1 MMRTPFLI
9 RVPVASALV
18 VALLAGLAAI
28 APHAQSRPKFYPDDP
43 IAREPDTQDA
53 SKVQEWDIGLIA
65 DLTLNVFGRPGDLTP
80 GVRAQNVST
89 IDEVPDSSWFTNR
102 IYSRPMSVEE
112 VVRGPNTTAGPAAGT
127 WTIIRA
133 KTAGTAPG
141 FTVRDE
147 AGNIWFV
154 SMDVHGY
161 PVAATG
167 AIAVATRLFW
177 ALGYYVP
184 ESHLTT
190 VRRENIVIGDKVT
203 IPSHGRRRRFTQA
216 DLRDVFARSAR
227 NTDGSYRVMAQRGL
241 EGRVVGGFKYF
252 GTRPDDPNDIVPH
265 EHRRELRA
273 LQVFGAWTNLVDMK
287 AGNTLDTVIT
297 ENGRSYVRHYLQD
310 VGSTFGTG
318 SLGPRSGDEGH
329 EYVYE
334 GSPTLKRLATLG
346 LYIRPWQ
353 TLDYEEHPEIGLFTA
368 EAFEPEAWKP
378 RVPVAALLRAR
389 ADDTLWAALR
399 VMSFTDE
406 HLRAAAKTGQFTDA
420 AAEEL
425 LADVLIGR
433 RDKIAR
439 VYLAKVN
446 PLVKFGLDRSGAL
459 TFENPAVRAALADPP
474 KSGYQAAWFR
484 FDNATGATQPIGA
497 PTTAREERLQAPA
510 DLPQSDGSY
519 VKASIAAVEGPH
531 TSWATPVDVYF
542 RRAGGAWQLVGV
554 ERLPNT
560 SPSTPATPSKK

>member
-1 MMRTPFLI
+1 MMRIPLFV
-9 RVPVASALV
+9 RVPLASGLLVAA
-18 VALLAGLAAI
+18 LAGLAAI
-28 APHAQSRPKFYPDDP
+28 ALHAQPRPKFFPDDP

-53 SKVQEWDIGLIA
+53 SKVQEWEIGLIA
-65 DLTLNVFGRPGDLTP
+65 DLTLNVFGRPGDPAP
-80 GVRAQNVST
+80 GVRAQNVNT

-102 IYSRPMSVEE
+102 IYSQAMSVEE
-112 VVRGPNTTAGPAAGT
+112 VVKGPNTTTGPAAGT

-147 AGNIWFV
+147 AGNVWFI
-154 SMDVHGY
+154 SMDARGY
-161 PVAATG
+161 PVAATA

-184 ESHLTT
+184 EGHLTT
-190 VRRENIVIGDKVT
+190 VRPENIVIDDKVT

-273 LQVFGAWTNLVDMK
+273 LQVFGAWTNLVDLK

-297 ENGRSYVRHYLQD
+297 ESGRSYVRHYLQD

-334 GSPTLKRLATLG
+334 GAATVKRLATLG
-346 LYIRPWQ
+346 LYIQPWQ

-389 ADDTLWAALR
+389 ADDTLWGALR
-399 VMSFTDE
+399 VMAFTDE
-406 HLRAAAKTGQFTDA
+406 HIRAAVKTGQFTDP
-420 AAEEL
+420 AAEKL

-446 PLVKFGLDRSGAL
+446 PLVKFGLDGSGVL

-474 KSGYQAAWFR
+474 KGGYQAAFFR
-484 FDNATGATQPIGA
+484 FDNATGASQPIGS
-497 PTTAREERLQAPA
+497 PTTARDGRLQAPA
-510 DLPQSDGSY
+510 DLPQGDGAY
-519 VKASIAAVEGPH
+519 IKAAITAVDGPH
-531 TSWATPVDVYF
+531 PSWATPVDVYF
-542 RRAGGAWQLVGV
+542 KRAGSAWHLVGV

-560 SPSTPATPSKK
+560 PPAPSAQPQKK

>member
-1 MMRTPFLI
+1 MRIPLFV
-9 RVPVASALV
+9 RVPLVSTLLVAA
-18 VALLAGLAAI
+18 LAGLAAI
-28 APHAQSRPKFYPDDP
+28 ALHAQPRPKFLPDDP

-65 DLTLNVFGRPGDLTP
+65 DLTLNVFGRPGDPTP
-80 GVRAQNVST
+80 GVRAQNVNT

-102 IYSRPMSVEE
+102 IYSRAMSVEE

-147 AGNIWFV
+147 AGNVWFI
-154 SMDVHGY
+154 SMDARGY
-161 PVAATG
+161 PVAATA

-184 ESHLTT
+184 ESHLAT
-190 VRRENIVIGDKVT
+190 VRPENIVIGDKVT

-273 LQVFGAWTNLVDMK
+273 LQVFGAWANLVDMK

-334 GSPTLKRLATLG
+334 GAPTVKRLATLG
-346 LYIRPWQ
+346 LYIQPWQ
-353 TLDYEEHPEIGLFTA
+353 TLDYEKHPEVGLFTA

-389 ADDTLWAALR
+389 ADDTLWGALR
-399 VMSFTDE
+399 VMAFTDE
-406 HLRAAAKTGQFTDA
+406 RIRAAVKTGQFTDPL
-420 AAEEL
+420 AEKL

-446 PLVKFGLDRSGAL
+446 PLVKFGLDGSGVL

-474 KSGYQAAWFR
+474 KGGYQAAWFR
-484 FDNATGATQPIGA
+484 FDNATGVSQPIGSL
-497 PTTAREERLQAPA
+497 TTARDGRLQAPA
-510 DLPQSDGSY
+510 DLPQGDGVY
-519 VKASIAAVEGPH
+519 IKTSIAAVDGPH
-531 TSWATPVDVYF
+531 PSWATPVDVYF
-542 RRAGGAWQLVGV
+542 KRAGSAWHLVGV

-560 SPSTPATPSKK
+560 TPAPSAQTQKK